1 VHDDTVQVELSYA
14 GSTNRVAKY
23 RRHFLTPSIVDRAM
37 QVASGAA
44 SLAEHRGTDTP
55 GLTRE
60 LLIAALDQQ
69 VRGLV
74 DGLHE
79 SNVGDYLDLPDG
91 VRVASLHRPRQSS
104 VQSVRLETIN

>member
-1 VHDDTVQVELSYA
+1 
-14 GSTNRVAKY
+14 
-23 RRHFLTPSIVDRAM
+23 
-37 QVASGAA
+37 
-44 SLAEHRGTDTP
+44 
-55 GLTRE
+55 
-60 LLIAALDQQ
+60 LDQQ